1 MLEVKNDNVV
11 HDTLFKIAHEVKNP
25 LAVALGYLQMLDS
38 NNQQNV
44 FKYLPIIH
52 EEVKRSVSVL
62 DDFLNC
68 TKISVEKD
76 MMDLYYLIE
85 ETSDSLKYHFLEKET
100 RIDCLLPDSELY
112 INADYD
118 KLRQVLINVL
128 KNAYEA
134 NSTII
139 RIFTEITKNSVII
152 YIIDNGDGIK
162 QENLSR
168 IGELFFTTKINGTGI
183 GVNFSKEIV
192 KLHGGNFN
200 IYNNDTKGVVVTI
213 ELPYN

>member
-85 ETSDSLKYHFLEKET
+85 ETSDSLKYHFLEKEN
-100 RIDCLLPDSELY
+100 RIDCLLPDS
-112 INADYD
+112 
-118 KLRQVLINVL
+118 
-128 KNAYEA
+128 
-134 NSTII
+134 
-139 RIFTEITKNSVII
+139 
-152 YIIDNGDGIK
+152 
-162 QENLSR
+162 
-168 IGELFFTTKINGTGI
+168 
-183 GVNFSKEIV
+183 
-192 KLHGGNFN
+192 
-200 IYNNDTKGVVVTI
+200 
-213 ELPYN
+213 